1 MSGSTTDRSAPAAG
15 PGAAEAG
22 ARATGATAAPEIVR
36 GAIPPAAAEGAAQ
49 FTGRTWVI
57 DQVSD
62 WATNGSERFL
72 IVVGEPGWGKSA
84 LVAWLVGPDP
94 SATPAAAPSGGHAPA
109 APPPIPWSAWHFCA
123 AALDQTVNPF
133 RFSTSMAVQL
143 GSRYGAYGYAIV
155 KRSAPEINVDIAANK
170 IDAPT
175 IGIKTR
181 AITINASDA
190 REVYDQAVREPLQAV
205 VAAGQHEGPIFLAVD
220 GLDDALEFSSPN
232 IVDLI
237 AGSNDFPDA
246 VRFLVTTREEP
257 RVLGPLTESLDA
269 ASYRVIYVSDPDD
282 EPTVRRNDADV
293 RAYVERQLEGL
304 SERVHI
310 EAAAIPALVDGL
322 VELANGNFLVARFLL
337 RQVNQTGAL
346 PEGVPKGLY
355 PLYGAYLR
363 RLLPETARAGISDK
377 WRKDYQPLLGTLSVA
392 RPAAPEALI
401 PDWLGRRLGWLKQV
415 LPAVGQIVEYLDDQR
430 GSRRLYHRSLAEFL
444 ALPDI
449 PGPVGDPQPNRYFVE
464 PREQHD
470 KIARYYLSSL
480 EKRWG
485 ANWKN
490 ADDYGLRQLVPHLY
504 ALYRLTADPAERDPI
519 ARQLCDL
526 ALDDGFQ
533 IAQREKLGG
542 ANATIEAC
550 RLAIEVSLESEP
562 IETTR
567 ARVRR
572 LAQSWEPEIRILAA
586 RILDRLSQSDRAGVL
601 AELKGLVR

>member
-1 MSGSTTDRSAPAAG
+1 
-15 PGAAEAG
+15 
-22 ARATGATAAPEIVR
+22 
-36 GAIPPAAAEGAAQ
+36 
-49 FTGRTWVI
+49 
-57 DQVSD
+57 
-62 WATNGSERFL
+62 
-72 IVVGEPGWGKSA
+72 
-84 LVAWLVGPDP
+84 
-94 SATPAAAPSGGHAPA
+94 
-109 APPPIPWSAWHFCA
+109 
-123 AALDQTVNPF
+123 
-133 RFSTSMAVQL
+133 
-143 GSRYGAYGYAIV
+143 
-155 KRSAPEINVDIAANK
+155 
-170 IDAPT
+170 
-175 IGIKTR
+175 
-181 AITINASDA
+181 
-190 REVYDQAVREPLQAV
+190 
-205 VAAGQHEGPIFLAVD
+205 
-220 GLDDALEFSSPN
+220 
-232 IVDLI
+232 
-237 AGSNDFPDA
+237 
-246 VRFLVTTREEP
+246 
-257 RVLGPLTESLDA
+257 
-269 ASYRVIYVSDPDD
+269 
-282 EPTVRRNDADV
+282 
-293 RAYVERQLEGL
+293 
-304 SERVHI
+304 
-310 EAAAIPALVDGL
+310 
-322 VELANGNFLVARFLL
+322 
-337 RQVNQTGAL
+337 
-346 PEGVPKGLY
+346 VPKGLY

-444 ALPDI
+444 SLPDI

-504 ALYRLTADPAERDPI
+504 ELYRLTADPAERDPI

-533 IAQREKLGG
+533 VAQREKLGG